1 MIKISKRAQYGLRAM
16 VFLAR
21 QSFSEGGLAKN
32 RPVSVKL
39 ISQKEGIP
47 FEFLEKI
54 ISQLEKAGLVI
65 GKKGVLGGY
74 ILSKS
79 PKKISANDVVSV
91 LEKNKKTVDCALC
104 GRKDK
109 CLTKNVW
116 EKVNLAL
123 NKTLKS
129 ITLAEL
135 IS

>member
-16 VFLAR
+16 VFLAKNYK
-21 QSFSEGGLAKN
+21 QKTVTPVKIISE
-32 RPVSVKL
+32 
-39 ISQKEGIP
+39 KEGIP

-54 ISQLEKAGLVI
+54 ISQLEKAGLVA

-91 LEKNKKTVDCALC
+91 LEENQKPVDCALC
-104 GRKDK
+104 GRKSK

-116 EKVNLAL
+116 AKVNSAL
-123 NKTLKS
+123 NKTLKE
-129 ITLAEL
+129 ITLEKL
-135 IS
+135 IN